1 MHFTIFQKTEGKP
14 KCPSVRRDGTI
25 SAKTISCIISLPGIC
40 SAAVT
45 SSTWAATLATVETT
59 IATATS
65 ELEGLDALANGL
77 TGKMMDHYCA

>member
-1 MHFTIFQKTEGKP
+1 MQVSLINTDAQIVSKFLYEKSWIL
-14 KCPSVRRDGTI
+14 
-25 SAKTISCIISLPGIC
+25 ISCIISLPGIC

-45 SSTWAATLATVETT
+45 SSTWAATLASVETS

>member
-1 MHFTIFQKTEGKP
+1 MHYFL
-14 KCPSVRRDGTI
+14 S
-25 SAKTISCIISLPGIC
+25 GIC

-65 ELEGLDALANGL
+65 ELSGLDALANGL
-77 TGKMMDHYCA
+77 TTKMMEEYCV

>member
-1 MHFTIFQKTEGKP
+1 MQVSLINTDAQIVSKFLYEK
-14 KCPSVRRDGTI
+14 SW
-25 SAKTISCIISLPGIC
+25 ISCIISLPGIC

>member
-1 MHFTIFQKTEGKP
+1 MFLAVWVS
-14 KCPSVRRDGTI
+14 KCTFNRLKFWSEKSWI
-25 SAKTISCIISLPGIC
+25 LCIISLPGIC

-65 ELEGLDALANGL
+65 ELSGLDALANGL
-77 TGKMMDHYCA
+77 TGKMMDHYCADF

>member
-1 MHFTIFQKTEGKP
+1 MKRVGYHALFH
-14 KCPSVRRDGTI
+14 
-25 SAKTISCIISLPGIC
+25 LPGFC

-65 ELEGLDALANGL
+65 ELSGLDALSNEL

>member
-1 MHFTIFQKTEGKP
+1 MAP
-14 KCPSVRRDGTI
+14 KV
-25 SAKTISCIISLPGIC
+25 SAALINTDVQIVSKFWYEKSWISCIISLPGIC